1 MRFTPLGNAPA
12 VAAFLCNAQRYGRGS
27 DTSLLAVVE
36 HHIALAEQRA
46 LNEGLDSDG
55 HVVSRAKE
63 LLAALEETR
72 SLVERAQRLMLE
84 LRRAQS

>member
-1 MRFTPLGNAPA
+1 MH
-12 VAAFLCNAQRYGRGS
+12 S
-27 DTSLLAVVE
+27 DMDAEVILRLLAVVE
-36 HHIALAEQRA
+36 DHVALAEQRA
-46 LNEGLDSDG
+46 LNEELGSDG